1 MMFPHVR
8 IHDGTGN
15 SVSRHFFL
23 LALSFLR
30 NDEGNSIKCGSPDN
44 KLSRQR
50 APVGNAIQ

>member
-1 MMFPHVR
+1 VMFPHVR